1 MNSLLALSVLFV
13 WGLSPVHG
21 SLLELHKMITEVTG
35 KNAIRYYAFY
45 GCHCGVGGKGQPKDP
60 TDRCCQLHDAC
71 YGQLLSHN
79 CNAKTQHYHYSWHGG
94 RPSCSKLDP
103 GERGE
108 SPPTPPRP
116 GLTPAPPLPAGS
128 GSWCRQYSCDCDL
141 SLALCLK
148 RSSRSYSQRY
158 RFYPKS
164 WCW

>member
-1 MNSLLALSVLFV
+1 
-13 WGLSPVHG
+13 GLSPAHG

-45 GCHCGVGGKGQPKDP
+45 GCYCGVGGKGQPKDP

-71 YGQLLSHN
+71 YSQLLSYN
-79 CNAKTQHYHYSWHGG
+79 CNAKTQHYQYSWHSG
-94 RPSCSKLDP
+94 RPSC
-103 GERGE
+103 R
-108 SPPTPPRP
+108 
-116 GLTPAPPLPAGS
+116 S
-128 GSWCRQYSCDCDL
+128 GSWCRQHSCYCDL

-158 RFYPKS
+158 RFYPKR